1 MNLEPQRGSPINSR
15 GVTEARGKPRY
26 PCPMKLEP
34 WRGSP
39 MRPAPCLA
47 SAMQFCIYCLHCFE
61 QSEGQQHAKEP
72 KRPDE
77 CARKFEAKRSVQS
90 GVALC
95 FPPHSRSQGWLDEQR
110 DETTWNRCC
119 PPERP
124 GLSGTMR
131 RGHSSALSTP
141 ACFLQARSYFTRKD
155 DADTRPIEQNCR
167 PLATGAENQRPLRV
181 ISVDI
186 QASYRP

>member
-1 MNLEPQRGSPINSR
+1 
-15 GVTEARGKPRY
+15 
-26 PCPMKLEP
+26 
-34 WRGSP
+34 

-61 QSEGQQHAKEP
+61 QSEGQQQAKEA
-72 KRPDE
+72 KRLDE
-77 CARKFEAKRSVQS
+77 RARLFEAKRSVQS
-90 GVALC
+90 GVVLC
-95 FPPHSRSQGWLDEQR
+95 FPPHSKSQRQLDEQC
-110 DETTWNRCC
+110 DETTWSRCC

-131 RGHSSALSTP
+131 TGHSSALSTP

-155 DADTRPIEQNCR
+155 DADTRPIEQNFC
-167 PLATGAENQRPLRV
+167 PLAIGVENQRPLRV